1 MESIDEMG
9 TILRSRALS
18 DLSVK
23 LKLIIIVALA
33 FVGSLALSVAN
44 YHSAITMSAQGER
57 IQQAALSETAV
68 VNSIRLKVER
78 IHGYVR
84 RSPSEIDLARQGE
97 FEATVKQTI
106 AAVEDET
113 AKLMVTYRAQGVA
126 FKEHFGALGQT
137 AGEVFK
143 FGKNFSAGQANE
155 ILNDQYAMPIVLS
168 KAT

>member
-1 MESIDEMG
+1 MG
-9 TILRSRALS
+9 TILRLRAVS

-33 FVGSLALSVAN
+33 FVGLLALSVAN
-44 YHSAITMSAQGER
+44 YQSATSMSAQGER
-57 IQQAALSETAV
+57 MQQAALSESTV

-78 IHGYVR
+78 MHGYVS

-126 FKEHFGALGQT
+126 FQEHFGALGQT
-137 AGEVFK
+137 AGEVFNLGRA
-143 FGKNFSAGQANE
+143 FPPGKPMRSSM
-155 ILNDQYAMPIVLS
+155 ISTPMPIVLS